1 MSIGPV
7 FLPVNQIDHFY
18 LGGDNIGLLRR
29 GPGGPRR
36 PEEWLGST
44 VARFGE
50 KDRGVTVLA
59 NGENLRELVTT
70 DPNAWL
76 GPDHVE
82 RYGSNSAILVK
93 LLDAGE
99 RLPVHVHP
107 SRRFAK
113 DHLDCDYGKT
123 EAWVVLQ
130 TPPEGASVWVGCNRD
145 VDPLEMRSL
154 VDAQNKP
161 ALVALLNQI
170 TVFAGD
176 AVLVPSGT
184 PHCTGAGAFVLELQ
198 EPTDFSILL
207 EWEGF
212 ALDGPKEG
220 HVNLGFDEA
229 LQCVNRKAF
238 SQEYLTSLVR
248 HNGALP
254 RLGQHTMMPSLA
266 DPYFRTVRVHTD
278 ATHTTS
284 VTLDASF
291 AVVLVTE
298 GSGCL
303 STPTNGNT
311 IIRRGD
317 ALVVPWAAGQME
329 FSGDLTV
336 LVSLP
341 PAPDAPEP
349 IEFDGK

>member
-1 MSIGPV
+1 MTIGPA

-18 LGGDNIGLLRR
+18 LGGDNIGRLRR

-44 VARFGE
+44 VTRFGE
-50 KDRGVTVLA
+50 LDRGVTVLA
-59 NGENLRELVTT
+59 NGDNLRALVNS
-70 DPNAWL
+70 DPQAWL
-76 GPDHVE
+76 GSAHVA
-82 RYGSNSAILVK
+82 RYGDNSAILVK

-107 SRRFAK
+107 SRKFAK

-123 EAWVVLQ
+123 EAWVVLE
-130 TPPEGASVWVGCNRD
+130 TPPDGGSVWVGCNRD
-145 VDPLEMRSL
+145 VDPLEMRTL
-154 VDAQNKP
+154 VDAQDKQG
-161 ALVALLNQI
+161 LVGLLNHL
-170 TVFAGD
+170 TVYPGD

-207 EWEGF
+207 EWDGF
-212 ALDGPKEG
+212 ALDGPTEG
-220 HVNLGFDEA
+220 HVNLGFDQA
-229 LQCVNRKAF
+229 LQCVNRNALSPEF
-238 SQEYLTSLVR
+238 VASLVR

-254 RLGQHTMMPSLA
+254 RLGAHPMMPSLA

-284 VTLDASF
+284 VTLDPSF
-291 AVVLVTE
+291 AVVLVTN

-303 STPTNGNT
+303 KTSTGVPT
-311 IIRRGD
+311 IIRSGD
-317 ALVVPWAAGQME
+317 ALVVPHAAGPME
-329 FSGDLTV
+329 FSGDITV

-349 IEFDGK
+349 SEFDN